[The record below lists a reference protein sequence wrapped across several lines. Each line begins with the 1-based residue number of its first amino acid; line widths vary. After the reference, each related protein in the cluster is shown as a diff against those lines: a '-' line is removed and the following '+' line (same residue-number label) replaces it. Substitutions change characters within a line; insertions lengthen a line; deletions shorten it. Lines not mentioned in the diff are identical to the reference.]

1 MKWYQLAFSLFFFTF
16 IGVIVVLMLAE
27 LPIISIIWTESGGT
41 ITKADF
47 ITFGSTLIFIIVL
60 IVHLFAAMRGGQ

>member
-1 MKWYQLAFSLFFFTF
+1 MKWYQLTFSLFFFTF

>member
-16 IGVIVVLMLAE
+16 IGVMVVLMLAE
-27 LPIISIIWTESGGT
+27 LPVISIIWTESGGT

-47 ITFGSTLIFIIVL
+47 IAFGSTLIFIIVL
-60 IVHLFAAMRGGQ
+60 VAHLFAAMKGGR